1 MIFKNNEEAISAI
14 KSNLKINE
22 EFVEMRECSDEL
34 KALVNGDDFIEE
46 LIENIEGIES
56 NVKAEARRKYSRS
69 ILVVT
74 GQSGSSI
81 AYFWKSRLL
90 VILTKITY
98 SNVLNSAKKQDGCR
112 IAVDQPEHA
121 LRRGGVERKF

>member
-46 LIENIEGIES
+46 LIENIEGII
-56 NVKAEARRKYSRS
+56 YS
-69 ILVVT
+69 
-74 GQSGSSI
+74 SSEVFLLFLSTFLTS
-81 AYFWKSRLL
+81 YFELR
-90 VILTKITY
+90 
-98 SNVLNSAKKQDGCR
+98 NAHDAVLS
-112 IAVDQPEHA
+112 VMT
-121 LRRGGVERKF
+121 LFVM